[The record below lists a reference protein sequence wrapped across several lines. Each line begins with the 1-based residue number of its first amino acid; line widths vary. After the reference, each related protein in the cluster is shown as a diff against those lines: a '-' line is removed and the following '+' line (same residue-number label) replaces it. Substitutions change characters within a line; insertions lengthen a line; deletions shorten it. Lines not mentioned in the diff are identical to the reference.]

1 MRSIIKAYLI
11 KLIAAF
17 LILVFMMPQSIA
29 AAEGLKLSA
38 SGGKGDIGDQVI
50 IIIKAENAA
59 GSEGGQFL
67 LTYNRE
73 LIKPVSVVVGDL
85 IAGADSVMHMANL
98 EYGPGQIMYMWVTVY
113 ADTADTGVVC
123 KIVFDL
129 LKNGEALIKLS
140 EIVVAPDT
148 LAVAAALP
156 GKIIIGDGSAGPG
169 DSETADPDQDAG
181 QPEENNNEDSDDE
194 IDEDSEKNDEPIT
207 GSGSDD
213 NSFFYVIGF
222 VALVFL
228 LTIGFAL
235 FKRLRRPDAKG
246 IKR

>member
-1 MRSIIKAYLI
+1 MRSIIKVYLI

-17 LILVFMMPQSIA
+17 LILVFIMPQGIA

-38 SGGKGDIGDQVI
+38 SSGKGDIGDQVI
-50 IIIKAENAA
+50 ITIKAENAA
-59 GSEGGQFL
+59 GSEGGQLL
-67 LTYNRE
+67 LTFDLD
-73 LIKPVSVVVGDL
+73 LIKPVSVEAGGL
-85 IAGADSVMHMANL
+85 IAEADSVMHMANL
-98 EYGPGQIMYMWVTVY
+98 EYGPGQLMYMWVTVY

-148 LAVAAALP
+148 LAVATALP

-181 QPEENNNEDSDDE
+181 QPEESSNEDNDDE

-207 GSGSDD
+207 GTGSDD
-213 NSFFYVIGF
+213 NSFYYVIGF
-222 VALVFL
+222 VTLVFL

-235 FKRLRRPDAKG
+235 FKRLRKPDAKG

>member
-11 KLIAAF
+11 KLIAAL
-17 LILVFMMPQSIA
+17 LILVFLMPQGIA
-29 AAEGLKLSA
+29 AAEGLKLSV
-38 SGGKGDIGDQVI
+38 SGGKGDIGDRVTI
-50 IIIKAENAA
+50 TIKAENAA

-67 LTYNRE
+67 LTFDPN
-73 LIKPVSVVVGDL
+73 LIKPVSVEAGDL
-85 IAGADSVMHMANL
+85 IAGAGSVMHMANL
-98 EYGPGQIMYMWVTVY
+98 EYGPGQVMYMWVTVY

-123 KIVFDL
+123 KIAFDL

-140 EIVVAPDT
+140 EIVIAPDT
-148 LAVAAALP
+148 IAAAAALP

-169 DSETADPDQDAG
+169 DSEIADPDQDDG
-181 QPEENNNEDSDDE
+181 QPEENNNGNNDDE
-194 IDEDSEKNDEPIT
+194 IDEDREKNGEPLT

-228 LTIGFAL
+228 LTIGFAM
-235 FKRLRRPDAKG
+235 FKKLRKPDAKG